1 MAEGLCVRNANT
13 KVHSGDP
20 AIIRFFIVD
29 SIDVPHVAES
39 VRLRHSLPY
48 FLADLADRW

>member
-13 KVHSGDP
+13 NAHSGDS
-20 AIIRFFIVD
+20 ARIRLFIVD

-39 VRLRHSLPY
+39 VRLRRPLPQ
-48 FLADLADRW
+48 FLADLADRR